1 VAIPCGYTNLPVV
14 CNPYVPHWVTNGIGL
29 SAQADSII
37 MLDNTSTIIPTS
49 VREALN
55 YGKVIKYQEDLLS
68 EKLL

>member
-1 VAIPCGYTNLPVV
+1 
-14 CNPYVPHWVTNGIGL
+14 
-29 SAQADSII
+29 

-55 YGKVIKYQEDLLS
+55 YEKVIKYQEDLLS